1 MAGQEPACE
10 STHTRLGGQ
19 ASGYKFLMA
28 RCRGL
33 KLPRQ
38 GSFALGV
45 APQSS
50 RKRSN
55 DGHQS
60 FGIFTEHVVEILFA
74 KQSHLPVLQGP
85 HRGQPGMIVDDPHF
99 SKNIVFVENVQ
110 NFDFPTQLFS

>member
-1 MAGQEPACE
+1 MAWSERDKIRMYKTLSKDGTGCGMAGQEPACE

-74 KQSHLPVLQGP
+74 KQSHLPVL
-85 HRGQPGMIVDDPHF
+85 
-99 SKNIVFVENVQ
+99 
-110 NFDFPTQLFS
+110 